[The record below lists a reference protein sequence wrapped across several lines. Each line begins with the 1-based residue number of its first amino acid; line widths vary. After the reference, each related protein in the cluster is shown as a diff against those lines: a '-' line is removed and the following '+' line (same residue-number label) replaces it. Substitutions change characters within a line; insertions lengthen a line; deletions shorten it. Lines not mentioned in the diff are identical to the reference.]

1 VISVLGTGRVFFFF
15 FFFFFFFL
23 FLRGEEDIVVDG
35 ANLFA
40 LLKEIP

>member
-1 VISVLGTGRVFFFF
+1 VISVLGTGRVFFF

>member
-1 VISVLGTGRVFFFF
+1 VISVLGTGRVFF